1 MLYNGH
7 NSVHLFS
14 FFPWVLLS
22 LFIFIWLLIFTQLF
36 LLLINLLRLCWGKED
51 TGFWDMP
58 WSTKKSG
65 AIYKNLLVTNF
76 RQEQVFLYT
85 IKTTHSLQLQFNKAR
100 LIFECFPDSS
110 ICSPFHSTNTLA
122 SVLTYQTLKGATK
135 FDT

>member
-1 MLYNGH
+1 MDIT
-7 NSVHLFS
+7 
-14 FFPWVLLS
+14 
-22 LFIFIWLLIFTQLF
+22 LFISFLFFLEFCFRYLFLYGYFIFTQLF
-36 LLLINLLRLCWGKED
+36 LLLIKLLRLCWGKED
-51 TGFWDMP
+51 TGFWDTP

-76 RQEQVFLYT
+76 WQEQVFLYT